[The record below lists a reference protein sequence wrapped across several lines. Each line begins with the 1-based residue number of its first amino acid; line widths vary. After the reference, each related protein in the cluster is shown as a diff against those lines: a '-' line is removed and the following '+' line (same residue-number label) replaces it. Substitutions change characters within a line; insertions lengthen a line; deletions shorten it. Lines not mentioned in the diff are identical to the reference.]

1 MKSSGS
7 NSTCVVPL
15 FHGVLSL
22 QRTLPCAKIDNRLS
36 AIAGRAV
43 PAQAFELVAL
53 VGFSGHAQDHT
64 RSVQR

>member
-1 MKSSGS
+1 
-7 NSTCVVPL
+7 
-15 FHGVLSL
+15 LSL